1 MGKQSSGCWVSTTFL
16 WCSLHLCVCG
26 LKPTCAGMHHHCHS
40 CAACYSRKGPAL
52 KGAHSSSLTHSSS
65 SSSTYSRHPL
75 CSLLALT
82 AGLTPF
88 PLSAPRYNVTCHQ
101 GLFHLRQDP
110 AAGCPM
116 VKRGVILSG
125 CVVRVAVQSAGA
137 LIGQDKILKGQL
149 TQIVTP
155 CVVSSPEETIHLS
168 YFADLFLSIT
178 NYK

>member
-16 WCSLHLCVCG
+16 RRSLHLCICG
-26 LKPTCAGMHHHCHS
+26 LKPTCAAMHHRCHS
-40 CAACYSRKGPAL
+40 CAACHSRKGLAL
-52 KGAHSSSLTHSSS
+52 KGAPFLLLTHS

-110 AAGCPM
+110 AAGCPV

-125 CVVRVAVQSAGA
+125 CVVRVALQSAGA
-137 LIGQDKILKGQL
+137 LIGQDEILKGQL

-155 CVVSSPEETIHLS
+155 SGI
-168 YFADLFLSIT
+168 
-178 NYK
+178 